1 MKKMIGYYS
10 HDDGSEFKFLSS
22 LDEIYAAILDK
33 MEEIQEFVDQYGQKI
48 FQLDDFENIKRIK
61 LLEVET
67 KERKNEFLEFFR
79 EISSMNV
86 SIICKILNIN
96 AKIVECTKEVSEVQT
111 ELKIVPFRKRG
122 SKDENR

>member
-1 MKKMIGYYS
+1 MK
-10 HDDGSEFKFLSS
+10 
-22 LDEIYAAILDK
+22 
-33 MEEIQEFVDQYGQKI
+33 EIQEFVDQYGQKI

-61 LLEVET
+61 LLEAET
-67 KERKNEFLEFFR
+67 NERKDEFLEFFR